1 MEVLSA
7 IEHDSADQLL
17 TLLHRCGL
25 FRDAHL
31 ADKAVGELSLGQRRK
46 LGIACLIHSRANLLL
61 LDEPTNHLD
70 LLSLEALER
79 ALLDFPGAIL
89 AATHDR
95 WFIDRIATKVWRL
108 RDGRIALEE
117 GTVEPSQDRAGS

>member
-1 MEVLSA
+1 M
-7 IEHDSADQLL
+7 
-17 TLLHRCGL
+17 

-31 ADKAVGELSLGQRRK
+31 ADKSVGELSLGQRRK

-70 LLSLEALER
+70 LQSLEALER
-79 ALLDFPGAIL
+79 ALLEFPGAIL

-95 WFIDRIATKVWRL
+95 WFIDKIATKVWRL
-108 RDGRIALEE
+108 HEGHIVLEE
-117 GTVEPSQDRAGS
+117 ERV

>member
-1 MEVLSA
+1 M
-7 IEHDSADQLL
+7 
-17 TLLHRCGL
+17 
-25 FRDAHL
+25 
-31 ADKAVGELSLGQRRK
+31 GQRRK

-79 ALLDFPGAIL
+79 ALLSFPGAIL

-95 WFIDRIATKVWRL
+95 WFIDRIATKIWRL
-108 RDGRIALEE
+108 H
-117 GTVEPSQDRAGS
+117 DRKLIVD